1 MPRISEKFG
10 SRMEAIRTSSL
21 ERGVMK
27 LEEYFE
33 AYDQTHHL
41 AGGSPEWKTLRK
53 QVRRAMARPVLESAG
68 RILFILACVALG
80 IWGHGI
86 GYLLALGTLCFL
98 PQRLRDL
105 RDRLAAIRGLSSE
118 GELHEHLVR
127 EARRQQAGVIFD
139 ALYQAAMA
147 LLFLGTGALAAWLG
161 KDFRPGVGAG
171 LVLGVLSVCS
181 ILIRYPRAS
190 REVAAL
196 ETMDDPERE
205 DENGH

>member
-1 MPRISEKFG
+1 
-10 SRMEAIRTSSL
+10 MEAIRTRSL

-41 AGGSPEWKTLRK
+41 AGGSPDWKTFRK
-53 QVRRAMARPVLESAG
+53 QVRRAMARPVLGSAG
-68 RILFILACVALG
+68 QLLFMLACLALG

-98 PQRLRDL
+98 PQRIRAL

-127 EARRQQAGVIFD
+127 EARRQRAGVVFD
-139 ALYQAAMA
+139 ALYLAAMA
-147 LLFLGTGALAAWLG
+147 LLLLGTGALLAWLG
-161 KDFRPGVGAG
+161 KDFRPGIGAG
-171 LVLGVLSVCS
+171 LVLGTLAVGSFMFRQLR
-181 ILIRYPRAS
+181 LKLP
-190 REVAAL
+190 
-196 ETMDDPERE
+196 
-205 DENGH
+205 H